1 MGVGIARVEQIRP
14 AKKPLVK
21 ASWSMAK
28 GVVQTKAGWTDTR
41 SMMALCALRLIG
53 QW

>member
-21 ASWSMAK
+21 AEWASWSMAK
-28 GVVQTKAGWTDTR
+28 GVVHTKAGWTD
-41 SMMALCALRLIG
+41 SMMALCAIRLI
-53 QW
+53 